1 MTKNTNSTRYYSH
14 NQESSI
20 AKALNG
26 RVVANSGAIKFGAGD
41 VIIDN
46 ADMLI
51 EAKTCTSDKAS
62 FSIKKEWLD
71 KIKMECFAK
80 HQDNYVLAFNY
91 GATESPN
98 YFILDEVQ
106 FSKYLEFLEKEYYS
120 NNEE

>member
-51 EAKTCTSDKAS
+51 EAKTCTSDKSS

-71 KIKMECFAK
+71 KNKQESFSIRKTNQALCF
-80 HQDNYVLAFNY
+80 NF
-91 GATESPN
+91 GPS
-98 YFILDEVQ
+98 
-106 FSKYLEFLEKEYYS
+106 S
-120 NNEE
+120 NNYYIINEKLMKFLVDKLEEDNA